1 MAFNPFTYLPDDLCA
16 ALDLPDFPTDQEC
29 TLYEQLQSEVSGLIV
44 VPAGASIPENWNSFP
59 NAWYGLLLP
68 KIVNTNPDKAHFIA
82 GIGSFLPNTAQ
93 SVNLAN
99 GRVDENR
106 EYSYRLILDVK
117 NLADGHIA
125 FGRSLMLN
133 KKDFTFFVVTIGGT
147 SARVIGGS
155 YGLNPTYVNAVFPF
169 NSGPESRET
178 MQLII
183 DTEFLQFPAMPL
195 P

>member
-16 ALDLPDFPTDQEC
+16 ALDLPDFPADQDC
-29 TLYEQLQSEVSGLIV
+29 TLYEQLQSEVSGLIIRPYGSLSPITWYRLQEWYDEGKIDNTD
-44 VPAGASIPENWNSFP
+44 PA
-59 NAWYGLLLP
+59 
-68 KIVNTNPDKAHFIA
+68 VAHFIP

-93 SVNLAN
+93 TVSLAN
-99 GRVDENR
+99 GRVEENR
-106 EYSYRLILDVK
+106 EVSYRLLLDVK
-117 NLADGHIA
+117 NLDGGHIA

-133 KKDFTFFVVTIGGT
+133 KKDFTFNIVTIGGT
-147 SARVIGGS
+147 YERVIGGS

-178 MQLII
+178 MQLTI